1 MTKLIEKTKAVRKTF
16 TIPGYIV
23 DDLET
28 YAKEHHKKQ
37 SQIVADALE
46 EYVNK
51 QVKSKKVQ
59 KRLEAL
65 ENLVGIAPK
74 GSLTNV
80 NMKEIQ
86 AMRAEKHAH

>member
-1 MTKLIEKTKAVRKTF
+1 MTKLVKKTKAVRKTF
-16 TIPGYIV
+16 TIPSYIV

-28 YAKEHHKKQ
+28 YARGTNKKQ

-51 QVKSKKVQ
+51 KAQSQKVQ

-65 ENLVGIAPK
+65 NNLVGIAPK
-74 GSLTNV
+74 GSLTNID
-80 NMKEIQ
+80 MKDIR
-86 AMRAEKHAH
+86 AMKAQKYAH

>member
-16 TIPGYIV
+16 TIPNYIV
-23 DDLET
+23 NDLEN
-28 YAKEHHKKQ
+28 YAQEHNLKQ

-51 QVKSKKVQ
+51 HVKSTKVQ
-59 KRLEAL
+59 KRIEAL
-65 ENLVGIAPK
+65 SNLIGIAPK

-80 NMKEIQ
+80 DMKDIQ
-86 AMRAEKHAH
+86 AMRARKHAH